1 MSLCCNSP
9 GKSLKSIGLQPCPM
23 VSILT
28 FSPSLPAVLLTV
40 WWGEPPC
47 SRSLPAAGAKT
58 GGCHHCKPKAH
69 GGAMGAQPDH
79 LAKPP
84 TPWVLRVLAL
94 HPPPNRRVVHR
105 GLVLVVPTSNMS
117 ILVLRKISAFSSLSN
132 TNLNS
137 RTGSCQPG
145 SVLGINMGFLYNP
158 W

>member
-1 MSLCCNSP
+1 M
-9 GKSLKSIGLQPCPM
+9 QPCPT

-40 WWGEPPC
+40 RWGEPPC

-58 GGCHHCKPKAH
+58 GGRHHCKPKAH
-69 GGAMGAQPDH
+69 GGAMGAQPDC

-84 TPWVLRVLAL
+84 ARWVLRVFAL
-94 HPPPNRRVVHR
+94 HPPPNRSVHR
-105 GLVLVVPTSNMS
+105 GLVLVVTTSNMS
-117 ILVLRKISAFSSLSN
+117 VLVLRKISAFSSLSN
-132 TNLNS
+132 INLNS

-158 W
+158 WLLLPCL